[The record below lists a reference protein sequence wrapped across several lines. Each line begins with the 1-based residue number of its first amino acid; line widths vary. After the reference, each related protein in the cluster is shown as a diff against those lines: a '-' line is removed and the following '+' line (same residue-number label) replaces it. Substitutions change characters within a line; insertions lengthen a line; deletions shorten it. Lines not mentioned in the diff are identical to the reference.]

1 MWLYYNI
8 TISLYILQYT
18 LLLFII
24 YPFHVVVL
32 QYAWK
37 EAQKRLLLL
46 KNSTSLA
53 EGLVARTHTKLN
65 MRNERQ
71 KREEN
76 VLR

>member
-24 YPFHVVVL
+24 YLLHVVVL

-46 KNSTSLA
+46 KFSTSLA
-53 EGLVARTHTKLN
+53 EGLVARA
-65 MRNERQ
+65 RR
-71 KREEN
+71 RA
-76 VLR
+76 